1 MRVDPLQILTKLAA
15 VQNIPTRRVTPPLR
29 GWKSLTTPAAIAGP
43 PVRLAG
49 VRQLLLDSTPENTLL
64 LVEDTFELYF
74 ALFRIPDEKNTVFL
88 IGPWTV
94 GPRTPSARKWVRRY
108 LGEAGEAAV
117 QEYYNGV
124 KILEASDFY
133 GALRVVVDTMFG
145 CTVPVQELK
154 EFLPFQFHPD
164 TRYFHEPEF
173 QKEIP
178 VTMLEQRYESENR
191 ILDAVAR
198 GDEEA
203 AIEAMHQHSR
213 FTYGGRF
220 EGTLYQQKNKMIVLN
235 TLLRKAIEPSKVHPY
250 YIDAISS
257 KYSRIIEEANE
268 VPNEMMWQ
276 MTRDYCAYVRRYSL
290 KEYSPAVQKVMN
302 YVNLNVAEPLTLKS
316 LAAMCFISIVP
327 VGIVQAGDRQHSDRL
342 YQHPARQPRGPAAG
356 AEQPHHCRRGRG
368 SGHSGRELFYKDL
381 QKDAGS
387 HPHTLPPRTQRK
399 VKNEKNARFFPEMYV
414 LCKTSGKRRAFSV
427 RRNLLHEQNDVVTIL
442 KGFMDFWHGIWMYV
456 AFLTDFVLDI
466 KKNVVHNNINCEEC
480 TKKRPESCELV
491 PLRTFFQMAIIQT
504 ETMERTCKYIP

>member
-1 MRVDPLQILTKLAA
+1 MDAA
-15 VQNIPTRRVTPPLR
+15 DIVT
-29 GWKSLTTPAAIAGP
+29 S
-43 PVRLAG
+43 V
-49 VRQLLLDSTPENTLL
+49 LLGKTLL
-64 LVEDTFELYF
+64 LVEGTFELHF

-94 GPRTPSARKWVRRY
+94 GPRTQSARKWVRRY

-316 LAAMCFISIVP
+316 LAAMCFISPSYLSALFKQETGSTLIDYINTQRVNRAAQLLVQNNHTIAAVAEE
-327 VGIVQAGDRQHSDRL
+327 VGILDVNYFTKIFKKTLGVTPTR
-342 YQHPARQPRGPAAG
+342 Y
-356 AEQPHHCRRGRG
+356 RRE
-368 SGHSGRELFYKDL
+368 HK
-381 QKDAGS
+381 
-387 HPHTLPPRTQRK
+387 
-399 VKNEKNARFFPEMYV
+399 EK
-414 LCKTSGKRRAFSV
+414 
-427 RRNLLHEQNDVVTIL
+427 
-442 KGFMDFWHGIWMYV
+442 
-456 AFLTDFVLDI
+456 
-466 KKNVVHNNINCEEC
+466 
-480 TKKRPESCELV
+480 
-491 PLRTFFQMAIIQT
+491 
-504 ETMERTCKYIP
+504 

>member
-1 MRVDPLQILTKLAA
+1 MRVDPLQILTKLVA
-15 VQNIPTRRVTPPLR
+15 VQNIPTRRVTPPFEGLEEFDYGLR
-29 GWKSLTTPAAIAGP
+29 RSLDPQFDWQEFG
-43 PVRLAG
+43 
-49 VRQLLLDSTPENTLL
+49 QLLLDSTPENTLL
-64 LVEDTFELYF
+64 LVEGTFELHF

-94 GPRTPSARKWVRRY
+94 GPRTPSARKWVKRY

-178 VTMLEQRYESENR
+178 ITMLEQRYESENR

-220 EGTLYQQKNKMIVLN
+220 EGTLYQQKNKMIVLK

-316 LAAMCFISIVP
+316 LAAMCFISPSYLSALFKQETGSTLIDYINTQRVNRAAQLLVQNNHTIAAVAEE
-327 VGIVQAGDRQHSDRL
+327 VGILDVNYFTKIFKKTLGVTPTR
-342 YQHPARQPRGPAAG
+342 Y
-356 AEQPHHCRRGRG
+356 RRE
-368 SGHSGRELFYKDL
+368 HK
-381 QKDAGS
+381 
-387 HPHTLPPRTQRK
+387 
-399 VKNEKNARFFPEMYV
+399 EK
-414 LCKTSGKRRAFSV
+414 
-427 RRNLLHEQNDVVTIL
+427 
-442 KGFMDFWHGIWMYV
+442 
-456 AFLTDFVLDI
+456 
-466 KKNVVHNNINCEEC
+466 
-480 TKKRPESCELV
+480 
-491 PLRTFFQMAIIQT
+491 
-504 ETMERTCKYIP
+504 

>member
-15 VQNIPTRRVTPPLR
+15 VQNIPTRRVTPPFEGLEEFDYGLR
-29 GWKSLTTPAAIAGP
+29 RSLDPQFDWQEFG
-43 PVRLAG
+43 
-49 VRQLLLDSTPENTLL
+49 QLLLDSTPENTLL
-64 LVEDTFELYF
+64 LVEGTFELHF

-94 GPRTPSARKWVRRY
+94 GPRTQSARKWVRRY

-316 LAAMCFISIVP
+316 LADMCFISPSYLSALFKQETGSTLIDYINTQRVNRAAQLLVQNNHTIAAVAEE
-327 VGIVQAGDRQHSDRL
+327 VGILDVNYFTKIFKKTLGVTPTR
-342 YQHPARQPRGPAAG
+342 Y
-356 AEQPHHCRRGRG
+356 RRE
-368 SGHSGRELFYKDL
+368 HK
-381 QKDAGS
+381 
-387 HPHTLPPRTQRK
+387 
-399 VKNEKNARFFPEMYV
+399 EK
-414 LCKTSGKRRAFSV
+414 
-427 RRNLLHEQNDVVTIL
+427 
-442 KGFMDFWHGIWMYV
+442 
-456 AFLTDFVLDI
+456 
-466 KKNVVHNNINCEEC
+466 
-480 TKKRPESCELV
+480 
-491 PLRTFFQMAIIQT
+491 
-504 ETMERTCKYIP
+504 

>member
-64 LVEDTFELYF
+64 LVEGTFELHF

-316 LAAMCFISIVP
+316 LAAMCFISPSYLSALFKQETGSTLIDYINTQRVNRAAQLLVQNNHTIAAVAEE
-327 VGIVQAGDRQHSDRL
+327 VGILDVNYFTKIFKKTLGVTPTR
-342 YQHPARQPRGPAAG
+342 Y
-356 AEQPHHCRRGRG
+356 RRE
-368 SGHSGRELFYKDL
+368 HK
-381 QKDAGS
+381 
-387 HPHTLPPRTQRK
+387 
-399 VKNEKNARFFPEMYV
+399 EK
-414 LCKTSGKRRAFSV
+414 
-427 RRNLLHEQNDVVTIL
+427 
-442 KGFMDFWHGIWMYV
+442 
-456 AFLTDFVLDI
+456 
-466 KKNVVHNNINCEEC
+466 
-480 TKKRPESCELV
+480 
-491 PLRTFFQMAIIQT
+491 
-504 ETMERTCKYIP
+504 

>member
-15 VQNIPTRRVTPPLR
+15 VQNIPTRRVTPPFEGLEEFDYGLR
-29 GWKSLTTPAAIAGP
+29 RSLDPQFDWQEFG
-43 PVRLAG
+43 
-49 VRQLLLDSTPENTLL
+49 QLLLDSTPENTLL
-64 LVEDTFELYF
+64 LVEGTFELHF

-94 GPRTPSARKWVRRY
+94 GPRTQSARKWVRRY

-290 KEYSPAVQKVMN
+290 KEYSPA
-302 YVNLNVAEPLTLKS
+302 AEPLTLKS
-316 LAAMCFISIVP
+316 LAAMCFISPSYLSALFKQETGSTLIDYINTQRVNRAAQLLVQNNHTIAAVAEE
-327 VGIVQAGDRQHSDRL
+327 VGILDVNYFTKIFKKTLGVTPTR
-342 YQHPARQPRGPAAG
+342 Y
-356 AEQPHHCRRGRG
+356 RRE
-368 SGHSGRELFYKDL
+368 HK
-381 QKDAGS
+381 
-387 HPHTLPPRTQRK
+387 
-399 VKNEKNARFFPEMYV
+399 EK
-414 LCKTSGKRRAFSV
+414 
-427 RRNLLHEQNDVVTIL
+427 
-442 KGFMDFWHGIWMYV
+442 
-456 AFLTDFVLDI
+456 
-466 KKNVVHNNINCEEC
+466 
-480 TKKRPESCELV
+480 
-491 PLRTFFQMAIIQT
+491 
-504 ETMERTCKYIP
+504 

>member
-15 VQNIPTRRVTPPLR
+15 VQNIPTRRVTPPFEGLEEFDYGLR
-29 GWKSLTTPAAIAGP
+29 RSLDPQFDWQEFG
-43 PVRLAG
+43 
-49 VRQLLLDSTPENTLL
+49 QLLLDSTPENTLL
-64 LVEDTFELYF
+64 LVEGTFELHF

-108 LGEAGEAAV
+108 LGEAGEDAV

-316 LAAMCFISIVP
+316 LAAMCFISPSYLSALFKQETGSTLIDYINTQRVNRAAQLLVQNNHTIAAVAEE
-327 VGIVQAGDRQHSDRL
+327 VGILDVNYFTKIFKKTLGVTP
-342 YQHPARQPRGPAAG
+342 HP
-356 AEQPHHCRRGRG
+356 
-368 SGHSGRELFYKDL
+368 
-381 QKDAGS
+381 
-387 HPHTLPPRTQRK
+387 LPPRTQRK

-414 LCKTSGKRRAFSV
+414 LCKTPGKKRAFSV
-427 RRNLLHEQNDVVTIL
+427 QRNLLHEQNDVVTIL

-456 AFLTDFVLDI
+456 AFSTDFVLDS

-480 TKKRPESCELV
+480 TKK
-491 PLRTFFQMAIIQT
+491 
-504 ETMERTCKYIP
+504 

>member
-1 MRVDPLQILTKLAA
+1 MRVDPLQTLTKLAA
-15 VQNIPTRRVTPPLR
+15 VQNIPTRRVTPPFEGLEEFDYGLR
-29 GWKSLTTPAAIAGP
+29 RSLDPQFDWQEFG
-43 PVRLAG
+43 
-49 VRQLLLDSTPENTLL
+49 QLLLDSTPENTLL
-64 LVEDTFELYF
+64 LVEGTFELHF

-94 GPRTPSARKWVRRY
+94 GPRTQSARKWVRRY

-316 LAAMCFISIVP
+316 LAAMCFISH
-327 VGIVQAGDRQHSDRL
+327 RTCRHCSSR
-342 YQHPARQPRGPAAG
+342 RPAA
-356 AEQPHHCRRGRG
+356 P
-368 SGHSGRELFYKDL
+368 
-381 QKDAGS
+381 
-387 HPHTLPPRTQRK
+387 
-399 VKNEKNARFFPEMYV
+399 
-414 LCKTSGKRRAFSV
+414 
-427 RRNLLHEQNDVVTIL
+427 
-442 KGFMDFWHGIWMYV
+442 
-456 AFLTDFVLDI
+456 
-466 KKNVVHNNINCEEC
+466 
-480 TKKRPESCELV
+480 
-491 PLRTFFQMAIIQT
+491 
-504 ETMERTCKYIP
+504 

>member
-15 VQNIPTRRVTPPLR
+15 VQNIPTRRVTPPFEGLEEFDYGLR
-29 GWKSLTTPAAIAGP
+29 RSLDPQFDWQEFG
-43 PVRLAG
+43 
-49 VRQLLLDSTPENTLL
+49 QLLLDSTPENTLL
-64 LVEDTFELYF
+64 LVEGTFELHF

-290 KEYSPAVQKVMN
+290 KGYSPAVQKVMN
-302 YVNLNVAEPLTLKS
+302 YVNLNVVAEPLTLKT
-316 LAAMCFISIVP
+316 LAAMCFISPSYLSALFKQETGSTLIDYINTQRVNRAAQLLVQNNHTIAAVAEE
-327 VGIVQAGDRQHSDRL
+327 VGILDVNYFTKIFKKTLGVTPTR
-342 YQHPARQPRGPAAG
+342 Y
-356 AEQPHHCRRGRG
+356 RRE
-368 SGHSGRELFYKDL
+368 HK
-381 QKDAGS
+381 
-387 HPHTLPPRTQRK
+387 
-399 VKNEKNARFFPEMYV
+399 EK
-414 LCKTSGKRRAFSV
+414 
-427 RRNLLHEQNDVVTIL
+427 
-442 KGFMDFWHGIWMYV
+442 
-456 AFLTDFVLDI
+456 
-466 KKNVVHNNINCEEC
+466 
-480 TKKRPESCELV
+480 
-491 PLRTFFQMAIIQT
+491 
-504 ETMERTCKYIP
+504 

>member
-15 VQNIPTRRVTPPLR
+15 VQNIPTRRVTPPFEGLEEFDYGLR
-29 GWKSLTTPAAIAGP
+29 RSLDPQFDWQEFG
-43 PVRLAG
+43 
-49 VRQLLLDSTPENTLL
+49 QLLLDSTPENTLL
-64 LVEDTFELYF
+64 LVEGTFELHF

-302 YVNLNVAEPLTLKS
+302 YVNLNVAEPLTLKC
-316 LAAMCFISIVP
+316 LAAMCFISPSYLSALFKQETGSTLIDYINTQRVNRAAQLLVQNNHTIAAVAEE
-327 VGIVQAGDRQHSDRL
+327 VGILDVNYFTKIFKKTLGVTPTR
-342 YQHPARQPRGPAAG
+342 Y
-356 AEQPHHCRRGRG
+356 RRE
-368 SGHSGRELFYKDL
+368 HK
-381 QKDAGS
+381 
-387 HPHTLPPRTQRK
+387 
-399 VKNEKNARFFPEMYV
+399 EK
-414 LCKTSGKRRAFSV
+414 
-427 RRNLLHEQNDVVTIL
+427 
-442 KGFMDFWHGIWMYV
+442 
-456 AFLTDFVLDI
+456 
-466 KKNVVHNNINCEEC
+466 
-480 TKKRPESCELV
+480 
-491 PLRTFFQMAIIQT
+491 
-504 ETMERTCKYIP
+504 

>member
-15 VQNIPTRRVTPPLR
+15 VQNIPTRRVTPPFEGLEEFDYGLR
-29 GWKSLTTPAAIAGP
+29 RSLDPQFDWQEFG
-43 PVRLAG
+43 
-49 VRQLLLDSTPENTLL
+49 QLLLDSTPENTLL
-64 LVEDTFELYF
+64 LVEGTFELHF

-94 GPRTPSARKWVRRY
+94 GPRTQSARKWVRRY

-290 KEYSPAVQKVMN
+290 KE
-302 YVNLNVAEPLTLKS
+302 PLTLKS
-316 LAAMCFISIVP
+316 LAAMCFISPSYLSALFKQETGSTLIDYINTQRVNRAAQLLVQNNHTIAAVAEE
-327 VGIVQAGDRQHSDRL
+327 VGILDVNYFTKIFKKTLGVTPTR
-342 YQHPARQPRGPAAG
+342 Y
-356 AEQPHHCRRGRG
+356 RRE
-368 SGHSGRELFYKDL
+368 HK
-381 QKDAGS
+381 
-387 HPHTLPPRTQRK
+387 
-399 VKNEKNARFFPEMYV
+399 EK
-414 LCKTSGKRRAFSV
+414 
-427 RRNLLHEQNDVVTIL
+427 
-442 KGFMDFWHGIWMYV
+442 
-456 AFLTDFVLDI
+456 
-466 KKNVVHNNINCEEC
+466 
-480 TKKRPESCELV
+480 
-491 PLRTFFQMAIIQT
+491 
-504 ETMERTCKYIP
+504 

>member
-15 VQNIPTRRVTPPLR
+15 VQNIPTRRVTPPFEGLEEFDYGLR
-29 GWKSLTTPAAIAGP
+29 RSLDPQFDWQEFG
-43 PVRLAG
+43 
-49 VRQLLLDSTPENTLL
+49 QLLLDSTPENTLL
-64 LVEDTFELYF
+64 LVEGTFELHF

-94 GPRTPSARKWVRRY
+94 GPRTQSARKWVRRY

-302 YVNLNVAEPLTLKS
+302 YVNLNVAEPLTLTS
-316 LAAMCFISIVP
+316 LAAMCFISPSYLSALFKQETGSTLIDYINTQRVNRAAQLLVQNNHTIAAVAEE
-327 VGIVQAGDRQHSDRL
+327 VGILDVNYFTKIFKKTLGVTPTR
-342 YQHPARQPRGPAAG
+342 Y
-356 AEQPHHCRRGRG
+356 RRE
-368 SGHSGRELFYKDL
+368 HK
-381 QKDAGS
+381 
-387 HPHTLPPRTQRK
+387 
-399 VKNEKNARFFPEMYV
+399 EK
-414 LCKTSGKRRAFSV
+414 
-427 RRNLLHEQNDVVTIL
+427 
-442 KGFMDFWHGIWMYV
+442 
-456 AFLTDFVLDI
+456 
-466 KKNVVHNNINCEEC
+466 
-480 TKKRPESCELV
+480 
-491 PLRTFFQMAIIQT
+491 
-504 ETMERTCKYIP
+504 

>member
-15 VQNIPTRRVTPPLR
+15 VQNIPTRRVTPPFEGLEEFDYGLR
-29 GWKSLTTPAAIAGP
+29 RSLDPQFDWQEFG
-43 PVRLAG
+43 
-49 VRQLLLDSTPENTLL
+49 QLLLDSTPENTLL
-64 LVEDTFELYF
+64 LVEGTFELHF

-220 EGTLYQQKNKMIVLN
+220 EGSLYQQKNKMIVLN

-302 YVNLNVAEPLTLKS
+302 YVNLNVAEPLTLKN
-316 LAAMCFISIVP
+316 LAAMCFISPSYLSALFKQETGSTLIDYINTQRVNRAAQLLVQNNHTIAAVAEE
-327 VGIVQAGDRQHSDRL
+327 VGILDVNYFTKIFKKTLGVTPTR
-342 YQHPARQPRGPAAG
+342 Y
-356 AEQPHHCRRGRG
+356 RRE
-368 SGHSGRELFYKDL
+368 HK
-381 QKDAGS
+381 
-387 HPHTLPPRTQRK
+387 
-399 VKNEKNARFFPEMYV
+399 EK
-414 LCKTSGKRRAFSV
+414 
-427 RRNLLHEQNDVVTIL
+427 
-442 KGFMDFWHGIWMYV
+442 
-456 AFLTDFVLDI
+456 
-466 KKNVVHNNINCEEC
+466 
-480 TKKRPESCELV
+480 
-491 PLRTFFQMAIIQT
+491 
-504 ETMERTCKYIP
+504 

>member
-15 VQNIPTRRVTPPLR
+15 VQNIPTRRVTPPFEGLEEFDYGLR
-29 GWKSLTTPAAIAGP
+29 RSLDPQFDWQEFG
-43 PVRLAG
+43 
-49 VRQLLLDSTPENTLL
+49 QLLLDSTPENTLL
-64 LVEDTFELYF
+64 LVEGTFELHF

-94 GPRTPSARKWVRRY
+94 GPRTPSARKWVKRY

-290 KEYSPAVQKVMN
+290 K
-302 YVNLNVAEPLTLKS
+302 LKS
-316 LAAMCFISIVP
+316 LAAMCFISPSYLSALFKQETGSTLIDYINTQRVNRAAQLLVQNNHTIAAVAEE
-327 VGIVQAGDRQHSDRL
+327 VGILDVNYFTKIFKKTLGVTPTR
-342 YQHPARQPRGPAAG
+342 Y
-356 AEQPHHCRRGRG
+356 RRE
-368 SGHSGRELFYKDL
+368 HK
-381 QKDAGS
+381 
-387 HPHTLPPRTQRK
+387 
-399 VKNEKNARFFPEMYV
+399 EK
-414 LCKTSGKRRAFSV
+414 
-427 RRNLLHEQNDVVTIL
+427 
-442 KGFMDFWHGIWMYV
+442 
-456 AFLTDFVLDI
+456 
-466 KKNVVHNNINCEEC
+466 
-480 TKKRPESCELV
+480 
-491 PLRTFFQMAIIQT
+491 
-504 ETMERTCKYIP
+504 

>member
-15 VQNIPTRRVTPPLR
+15 IQNIPTRRVTPPFEGLEEFDYGLR
-29 GWKSLTTPAAIAGP
+29 RSLDPQFDWQEFG
-43 PVRLAG
+43 
-49 VRQLLLDSTPENTLL
+49 QLLLASTPENTLL
-64 LVEDTFELYF
+64 LVEGTFELHF

-88 IGPWTV
+88 VGPWTV
-94 GPRTPSARKWVRRY
+94 GPRTQSARKWAKRY

-133 GALRVVVDTMFG
+133 GVLRAVVDTMFG

-302 YVNLNVAEPLTLKS
+302 YVNLNVAEPLTLKN
-316 LAAMCFISIVP
+316 LAAMCFISPSYLSALFKQETGSTLIDYINTQRVNRAAQLLVQNNHTIAAVAEE
-327 VGIVQAGDRQHSDRL
+327 VGILDVNYFTKIFKKTLGVTPTR
-342 YQHPARQPRGPAAG
+342 Y
-356 AEQPHHCRRGRG
+356 RRE
-368 SGHSGRELFYKDL
+368 HK
-381 QKDAGS
+381 
-387 HPHTLPPRTQRK
+387 
-399 VKNEKNARFFPEMYV
+399 EK
-414 LCKTSGKRRAFSV
+414 
-427 RRNLLHEQNDVVTIL
+427 
-442 KGFMDFWHGIWMYV
+442 
-456 AFLTDFVLDI
+456 
-466 KKNVVHNNINCEEC
+466 
-480 TKKRPESCELV
+480 
-491 PLRTFFQMAIIQT
+491 
-504 ETMERTCKYIP
+504 

>member
-15 VQNIPTRRVTPPLR
+15 VQNIPTRRVTPPFEGLEEFDYGLR
-29 GWKSLTTPAAIAGP
+29 RSLDPQFDWQEFG
-43 PVRLAG
+43 
-49 VRQLLLDSTPENTLL
+49 QLLLDSTPENTLL
-64 LVEDTFELYF
+64 LVEGTFELHF

-302 YVNLNVAEPLTLKS
+302 YVNLNVAEPLMLKS
-316 LAAMCFISIVP
+316 LAAMCFISPSYLSALFKQETGSTLIDYINTQRVNRAAQLLVQNNHTIAAVAEE
-327 VGIVQAGDRQHSDRL
+327 VGILDVNYFTKIFKKTLGVTPTR
-342 YQHPARQPRGPAAG
+342 Y
-356 AEQPHHCRRGRG
+356 RRE
-368 SGHSGRELFYKDL
+368 HK
-381 QKDAGS
+381 
-387 HPHTLPPRTQRK
+387 
-399 VKNEKNARFFPEMYV
+399 EK
-414 LCKTSGKRRAFSV
+414 
-427 RRNLLHEQNDVVTIL
+427 
-442 KGFMDFWHGIWMYV
+442 
-456 AFLTDFVLDI
+456 
-466 KKNVVHNNINCEEC
+466 
-480 TKKRPESCELV
+480 
-491 PLRTFFQMAIIQT
+491 
-504 ETMERTCKYIP
+504 

>member
-15 VQNIPTRRVTPPLR
+15 VQNIPTRRVTPPFEGLEEFDYGLR
-29 GWKSLTTPAAIAGP
+29 RSLDPQFDWQEFG
-43 PVRLAG
+43 
-49 VRQLLLDSTPENTLL
+49 QLLLDSTPENTLL
-64 LVEDTFELYF
+64 LVEGTFELHF

-94 GPRTPSARKWVRRY
+94 GPRTQSARKWVRRY

-316 LAAMCFISIVP
+316 LAAMCFISSSYLSALFKQETGSTLIDYINTQRVNRAAQLLVQNNHTIAAVAEE
-327 VGIVQAGDRQHSDRL
+327 VGILDVNYFTKIFKKTLGVTPTR
-342 YQHPARQPRGPAAG
+342 Y
-356 AEQPHHCRRGRG
+356 RRE
-368 SGHSGRELFYKDL
+368 HK
-381 QKDAGS
+381 
-387 HPHTLPPRTQRK
+387 
-399 VKNEKNARFFPEMYV
+399 EK
-414 LCKTSGKRRAFSV
+414 
-427 RRNLLHEQNDVVTIL
+427 
-442 KGFMDFWHGIWMYV
+442 
-456 AFLTDFVLDI
+456 
-466 KKNVVHNNINCEEC
+466 
-480 TKKRPESCELV
+480 
-491 PLRTFFQMAIIQT
+491 
-504 ETMERTCKYIP
+504 

>member
-1 MRVDPLQILTKLAA
+1 M
-15 VQNIPTRRVTPPLR
+15 
-29 GWKSLTTPAAIAGP
+29 
-43 PVRLAG
+43 
-49 VRQLLLDSTPENTLL
+49 
-64 LVEDTFELYF
+64 
-74 ALFRIPDEKNTVFL
+74 
-88 IGPWTV
+88 

-220 EGTLYQQKNKMIVLN
+220 EGTLYRQKNKMIVLN

-316 LAAMCFISIVP
+316 LAAMCFISPSYLSALFKQETGSTLIDYINTQRVNRAAQLLVQNNHTIAAVAEE
-327 VGIVQAGDRQHSDRL
+327 VGILDVNYFTKIFKKTLGVTPTR
-342 YQHPARQPRGPAAG
+342 Y
-356 AEQPHHCRRGRG
+356 RRE
-368 SGHSGRELFYKDL
+368 HK
-381 QKDAGS
+381 
-387 HPHTLPPRTQRK
+387 
-399 VKNEKNARFFPEMYV
+399 EK
-414 LCKTSGKRRAFSV
+414 
-427 RRNLLHEQNDVVTIL
+427 
-442 KGFMDFWHGIWMYV
+442 
-456 AFLTDFVLDI
+456 
-466 KKNVVHNNINCEEC
+466 
-480 TKKRPESCELV
+480 
-491 PLRTFFQMAIIQT
+491 
-504 ETMERTCKYIP
+504 

>member
-15 VQNIPTRRVTPPLR
+15 VQNIPTRRVTPPFEGLEEFDYGLR
-29 GWKSLTTPAAIAGP
+29 RSLDPQFDWQEFG
-43 PVRLAG
+43 
-49 VRQLLLDSTPENTLL
+49 QLLLDCTPENTLL
-64 LVEDTFELYF
+64 LVEGTFELHF

-290 KEYSPAVQKVMN
+290 KDYLPAVQKVMN

-316 LAAMCFISIVP
+316 LAAMCFISPPYLSALFKQETGSTLIDYINTQRVNRAAQLLVQNNHTIAAVAEE
-327 VGIVQAGDRQHSDRL
+327 VGILDVNYFTKIFKKTLGVTPTR
-342 YQHPARQPRGPAAG
+342 Y
-356 AEQPHHCRRGRG
+356 RRE
-368 SGHSGRELFYKDL
+368 HK
-381 QKDAGS
+381 
-387 HPHTLPPRTQRK
+387 
-399 VKNEKNARFFPEMYV
+399 EK
-414 LCKTSGKRRAFSV
+414 
-427 RRNLLHEQNDVVTIL
+427 
-442 KGFMDFWHGIWMYV
+442 
-456 AFLTDFVLDI
+456 
-466 KKNVVHNNINCEEC
+466 
-480 TKKRPESCELV
+480 
-491 PLRTFFQMAIIQT
+491 
-504 ETMERTCKYIP
+504 

>member
-15 VQNIPTRRVTPPLR
+15 VQNIPTRRVTPPFEGLEEFDYGLR
-29 GWKSLTTPAAIAGP
+29 RSLDPQFDWQEFG
-43 PVRLAG
+43 
-49 VRQLLLDSTPENTLL
+49 QLLLDSTPENTLL
-64 LVEDTFELYF
+64 LVEGTFELHF

-94 GPRTPSARKWVRRY
+94 GPRTQSARKWVRRY

-316 LAAMCFISIVP
+316 LAAMRFISPSYLSALFKQETGSTLIDYINTQRVNRAAQLLVQNNHTIAAVAEE
-327 VGIVQAGDRQHSDRL
+327 VGILDVNYFTKIFKKTLGVTPTR
-342 YQHPARQPRGPAAG
+342 Y
-356 AEQPHHCRRGRG
+356 RRE
-368 SGHSGRELFYKDL
+368 HK
-381 QKDAGS
+381 
-387 HPHTLPPRTQRK
+387 
-399 VKNEKNARFFPEMYV
+399 EK
-414 LCKTSGKRRAFSV
+414 
-427 RRNLLHEQNDVVTIL
+427 
-442 KGFMDFWHGIWMYV
+442 
-456 AFLTDFVLDI
+456 
-466 KKNVVHNNINCEEC
+466 
-480 TKKRPESCELV
+480 
-491 PLRTFFQMAIIQT
+491 
-504 ETMERTCKYIP
+504 

>member
-15 VQNIPTRRVTPPLR
+15 VQNIPTRRVTPPFEGLEEFDYGLR
-29 GWKSLTTPAAIAGP
+29 RSLDPQFDWQEFG
-43 PVRLAG
+43 
-49 VRQLLLDSTPENTLL
+49 QLLLDSTPENTLL
-64 LVEDTFELYF
+64 LVEGTFELHF

-302 YVNLNVAEPLTLKS
+302 YVNLNVAEPLTLKG
-316 LAAMCFISIVP
+316 LAAMCFISPSYLSALFKQETGSTLIDYINTQRVNRAAQLLVQNNHTIAAVAEE
-327 VGIVQAGDRQHSDRL
+327 VGILDVNYFTKIFKKTLGVTPTR
-342 YQHPARQPRGPAAG
+342 Y
-356 AEQPHHCRRGRG
+356 RRE
-368 SGHSGRELFYKDL
+368 HK
-381 QKDAGS
+381 
-387 HPHTLPPRTQRK
+387 
-399 VKNEKNARFFPEMYV
+399 EK
-414 LCKTSGKRRAFSV
+414 
-427 RRNLLHEQNDVVTIL
+427 
-442 KGFMDFWHGIWMYV
+442 
-456 AFLTDFVLDI
+456 
-466 KKNVVHNNINCEEC
+466 
-480 TKKRPESCELV
+480 
-491 PLRTFFQMAIIQT
+491 
-504 ETMERTCKYIP
+504 

>member
-15 VQNIPTRRVTPPLR
+15 VQNIPTRRVTPPFEGLEEFDYGLR
-29 GWKSLTTPAAIAGP
+29 RSLDPQFDWQEFG
-43 PVRLAG
+43 
-49 VRQLLLDSTPENTLL
+49 QLLLDSTPENTLL
-64 LVEDTFELYF
+64 LVEGTFELHF

-316 LAAMCFISIVP
+316 LAAMCFISPSYLSALFKQETGSTLIDYINTQRVNRAAQLLVQNNHTIAAVAEE
-327 VGIVQAGDRQHSDRL
+327 VGILDVNYFTKIFKKTLGVTPTRYRREHKEKL
-342 YQHPARQPRGPAAG
+342 YTTISTVKNAQRNGRNLVNLS
-356 AEQPHHCRRGRG
+356 HC
-368 SGHSGRELFYKDL
+368 ELFFRWL
-381 QKDAGS
+381 
-387 HPHTLPPRTQRK
+387 
-399 VKNEKNARFFPEMYV
+399 
-414 LCKTSGKRRAFSV
+414 
-427 RRNLLHEQNDVVTIL
+427 
-442 KGFMDFWHGIWMYV
+442 
-456 AFLTDFVLDI
+456 
-466 KKNVVHNNINCEEC
+466 
-480 TKKRPESCELV
+480 
-491 PLRTFFQMAIIQT
+491 
-504 ETMERTCKYIP
+504 

>member
-1 MRVDPLQILTKLAA
+1 VGNALCLVFQLHQQHGLAFE
-15 VQNIPTRRVTPPLR
+15 VLHQGIIQT
-29 GWKSLTTPAAIAGP
+29 GKSTG
-43 PVRLAG
+43 
-49 VRQLLLDSTPENTLL
+49 QLLLDSTPENTLL
-64 LVEDTFELYF
+64 LVEGTFELHF

-94 GPRTPSARKWVRRY
+94 GPRTQSARKWVRRY

-316 LAAMCFISIVP
+316 LAAMCFISPSYLSALFKQETGSTLIDYINTQRVNRAAQLLVQNNHTIAAVAEE
-327 VGIVQAGDRQHSDRL
+327 VGILDVNYFTKIFKKTLGVTPTR
-342 YQHPARQPRGPAAG
+342 Y
-356 AEQPHHCRRGRG
+356 RRE
-368 SGHSGRELFYKDL
+368 HK
-381 QKDAGS
+381 
-387 HPHTLPPRTQRK
+387 
-399 VKNEKNARFFPEMYV
+399 EK
-414 LCKTSGKRRAFSV
+414 
-427 RRNLLHEQNDVVTIL
+427 
-442 KGFMDFWHGIWMYV
+442 
-456 AFLTDFVLDI
+456 
-466 KKNVVHNNINCEEC
+466 
-480 TKKRPESCELV
+480 
-491 PLRTFFQMAIIQT
+491 
-504 ETMERTCKYIP
+504 

>member
-15 VQNIPTRRVTPPLR
+15 VQNIPTRRVTPPFEGLEEFDYGLR
-29 GWKSLTTPAAIAGP
+29 RSLDPQFDWQEFG
-43 PVRLAG
+43 
-49 VRQLLLDSTPENTLL
+49 QLLLDSTPENTLL
-64 LVEDTFELYF
+64 LVEGTFELHF

-94 GPRTPSARKWVRRY
+94 GPRTQSARKWVRRY

-145 CTVPVQELK
+145 RTVPVQELK

-213 FTYGGRF
+213 FTYGSRF

-302 YVNLNVAEPLTLKS
+302 YVNLNMAEPLTLKS
-316 LAAMCFISIVP
+316 LAAMCFISPSYLSALFKQETGSTLIDYINTQRVNRAAQLLVQNNHTIAAVAEE
-327 VGIVQAGDRQHSDRL
+327 VGILDVNYFTKIFKKTLGVTPTR
-342 YQHPARQPRGPAAG
+342 Y
-356 AEQPHHCRRGRG
+356 RRE
-368 SGHSGRELFYKDL
+368 HK
-381 QKDAGS
+381 
-387 HPHTLPPRTQRK
+387 
-399 VKNEKNARFFPEMYV
+399 EK
-414 LCKTSGKRRAFSV
+414 
-427 RRNLLHEQNDVVTIL
+427 
-442 KGFMDFWHGIWMYV
+442 
-456 AFLTDFVLDI
+456 
-466 KKNVVHNNINCEEC
+466 
-480 TKKRPESCELV
+480 
-491 PLRTFFQMAIIQT
+491 
-504 ETMERTCKYIP
+504 

>member
-1 MRVDPLQILTKLAA
+1 MYDAGGSLADPYKAGSGA
-15 VQNIPTRRVTPPLR
+15 EYPDPAGHPLDPQFDWQEF
-29 GWKSLTTPAAIAGP
+29 G
-43 PVRLAG
+43 
-49 VRQLLLDSTPENTLL
+49 QLLLDSTPENTLL
-64 LVEDTFELYF
+64 LVEGTFELHF

-316 LAAMCFISIVP
+316 LAAMCFISPSYLSALFKQETGSTLIDYINTQRVNRAAQLLVQNNHTIAAVAEE
-327 VGIVQAGDRQHSDRL
+327 VGILDVNYFTKIFKKTLGVTPTR
-342 YQHPARQPRGPAAG
+342 Y
-356 AEQPHHCRRGRG
+356 RRE
-368 SGHSGRELFYKDL
+368 HK
-381 QKDAGS
+381 
-387 HPHTLPPRTQRK
+387 
-399 VKNEKNARFFPEMYV
+399 EK
-414 LCKTSGKRRAFSV
+414 
-427 RRNLLHEQNDVVTIL
+427 
-442 KGFMDFWHGIWMYV
+442 
-456 AFLTDFVLDI
+456 
-466 KKNVVHNNINCEEC
+466 
-480 TKKRPESCELV
+480 
-491 PLRTFFQMAIIQT
+491 
-504 ETMERTCKYIP
+504 

>member
-15 VQNIPTRRVTPPLR
+15 VQNIPTRRVTPPFEGLEEFDYGLR
-29 GWKSLTTPAAIAGP
+29 RSLDPQFDWQEFG
-43 PVRLAG
+43 
-49 VRQLLLDSTPENTLL
+49 QLLLDSTPENTLL
-64 LVEDTFELYF
+64 LVEGTFELHF

-316 LAAMCFISIVP
+316 LAAMCFISPSDLSALFKQETGSTLIDYINTQRVNRAAQLLVQNNHTIAAVAEE
-327 VGIVQAGDRQHSDRL
+327 VGILDVNYFTKIFKKTLGVTPTR
-342 YQHPARQPRGPAAG
+342 Y
-356 AEQPHHCRRGRG
+356 RRE
-368 SGHSGRELFYKDL
+368 HK
-381 QKDAGS
+381 
-387 HPHTLPPRTQRK
+387 
-399 VKNEKNARFFPEMYV
+399 EK
-414 LCKTSGKRRAFSV
+414 
-427 RRNLLHEQNDVVTIL
+427 
-442 KGFMDFWHGIWMYV
+442 
-456 AFLTDFVLDI
+456 
-466 KKNVVHNNINCEEC
+466 
-480 TKKRPESCELV
+480 
-491 PLRTFFQMAIIQT
+491 
-504 ETMERTCKYIP
+504 

>member
-15 VQNIPTRRVTPPLR
+15 IQNIPTRRVTPPFEGLEEFDYGLR
-29 GWKSLTTPAAIAGP
+29 RSLDPQFDWQEFG
-43 PVRLAG
+43 
-49 VRQLLLDSTPENTLL
+49 QLLLASTPENTLL
-64 LVEDTFELYF
+64 LVEGTFELHF

-94 GPRTPSARKWVRRY
+94 GPRTQSARKWAKRY

-133 GALRVVVDTMFG
+133 GGLRAVVDTMFG

-302 YVNLNVAEPLTLKS
+302 YVNLNVAEPLTLKN
-316 LAAMCFISIVP
+316 LAAMCFISPSYLSALFKQETGSTLIDYINTQRVNRAAQLLVQNNHTIAAVAEE
-327 VGIVQAGDRQHSDRL
+327 VGILDVNYFTKIFKKTLGVTPTR
-342 YQHPARQPRGPAAG
+342 Y
-356 AEQPHHCRRGRG
+356 RRE
-368 SGHSGRELFYKDL
+368 HK
-381 QKDAGS
+381 
-387 HPHTLPPRTQRK
+387 
-399 VKNEKNARFFPEMYV
+399 EK
-414 LCKTSGKRRAFSV
+414 
-427 RRNLLHEQNDVVTIL
+427 
-442 KGFMDFWHGIWMYV
+442 
-456 AFLTDFVLDI
+456 
-466 KKNVVHNNINCEEC
+466 
-480 TKKRPESCELV
+480 
-491 PLRTFFQMAIIQT
+491 
-504 ETMERTCKYIP
+504 